1 MPVATHAI
9 ARELLASAAPKLDA
23 FMTEHEAYAADVS
36 TCINTCIASLPPAVQ
51 KTVLLEV
58 SMNDFSA

>member
-1 MPVATHAI
+1 
-9 ARELLASAAPKLDA
+9 
-23 FMTEHEAYAADVS
+23 MTEYGAYAADVS

-58 SMNDFSA
+58 SVNDFSA